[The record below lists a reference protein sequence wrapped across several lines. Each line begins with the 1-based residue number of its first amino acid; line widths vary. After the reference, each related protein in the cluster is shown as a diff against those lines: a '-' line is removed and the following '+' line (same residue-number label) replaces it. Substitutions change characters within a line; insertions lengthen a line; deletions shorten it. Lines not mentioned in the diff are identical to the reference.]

1 MATPALAGP
10 YTRLQVLLPGEAA
23 APGTATGRTGVPSPQ
38 TAGVPFYATVR
49 ACDDA
54 WELVPTVTNTVR
66 ILSTDAS
73 ASLPAATQ
81 LQGGTGQF
89 LVILNSGG
97 DFTIFARDEVDVTV
111 TDGAS
116 SSLRS
121 IVLQT
126 FAFSNILTDQSAG
139 VSFSLTISARDASGE
154 LVSGFSGEVRLR
166 QLTTFGEGRIS
177 PSTVNM
183 DAGEWSGSVTVFRAD
198 ESDPVNGRA
207 SVSAEIPGNP
217 SQSGASSPF
226 VVSPGAFTKM
236 QIVAPGQAA
245 LPGSVSGI
253 SGSPSG
259 QTAGLSFT
267 VQVYGTD
274 DYWNPV
280 ATSDQVQVA
289 SSTDPADTPVSG
301 NLSAGARQF
310 SYALQSVGSQTLTVT
325 NLDDGSIA
333 PMTSASIQVT
343 PASTNGFAFT
353 AIGSPQ
359 VAGIPVNVQIRA
371 VDSSGNTDY
380 EYSGDAV
387 LAANTGSGTSTPT
400 LITFTGGVWSGP
412 VTFFGAG
419 AAVRLTCTDF
429 GSPPRMGTSGGVLV
443 NPASVAK
450 MQIVLPGEVARGGTA
465 DGLDGRPNDQL
476 AGTSFPIAIRA
487 VDQYWNVVSG
497 ISDRI
502 AIAATDS
509 FAHLPADTTLTG
521 GTLNFPGR
529 LFASGPQ
536 TITVTNLDNPGIA
549 PYTTR
554 PVQIVGGTFSKVLV
568 LAPGEMPAPGTETGR
583 TGPAL
588 DQSINYAFTLTV
600 LAADEWWNPVAGP
613 TDMVRITSTDPLA
626 ELPADQAM
634 VDGRVELPIR
644 LSTGGYQ
651 TIQVEDLT
659 NPSKIGG
666 FTEVRAISSGFHL
679 VAETQPTEVKA
690 GDQFTLTVRVT
701 NDAGALIQEVNSA
714 ITVEVLNSTS
724 DEPGRGTLLTP
735 QFELQ
740 GGERS
745 VPQMYTAAEPIILV
759 VSDDEG
765 SSPASSNV
773 LNVLAGPP
781 AGLHLSSDPEWVRGN
796 RNATISALLV
806 DQFENGVPGE
816 AVFFEHVTGGGV
828 LTPTDPETDGTGIAR
843 ADFLSPRFPEMNLIR
858 ATSGAFEA
866 ELDLQVALVD
876 PAADGGYLTNYPNPF
891 HPGEAPTT
899 IAWKLDNDASVQMR
913 IFTLAGNLVLDQRFD
928 PGQPGG
934 AFGLNEITWNGRN
947 GDGDVVASGG
957 YILSVQAQSGGETI
971 HNMRRKVG
979 VVR

>member
-1 MATPALAGP
+1 
-10 YTRLQVLLPGEAA
+10 
-23 APGTATGRTGVPSPQ
+23 
-38 TAGVPFYATVR
+38 
-49 ACDDA
+49 
-54 WELVPTVTNTVR
+54 
-66 ILSTDAS
+66 
-73 ASLPAATQ
+73 
-81 LQGGTGQF
+81 
-89 LVILNSGG
+89 
-97 DFTIFARDEVDVTV
+97 
-111 TDGAS
+111 
-116 SSLRS
+116 
-121 IVLQT
+121 
-126 FAFSNILTDQSAG
+126 
-139 VSFSLTISARDASGE
+139 
-154 LVSGFSGEVRLR
+154 
-166 QLTTFGEGRIS
+166 
-177 PSTVNM
+177 
-183 DAGEWSGSVTVFRAD
+183 
-198 ESDPVNGRA
+198 
-207 SVSAEIPGNP
+207 
-217 SQSGASSPF
+217 
-226 VVSPGAFTKM
+226 
-236 QIVAPGQAA
+236 
-245 LPGSVSGI
+245 
-253 SGSPSG
+253 
-259 QTAGLSFT
+259 
-267 VQVYGTD
+267 
-274 DYWNPV
+274 
-280 ATSDQVQVA
+280 
-289 SSTDPADTPVSG
+289 
-301 NLSAGARQF
+301 
-310 SYALQSVGSQTLTVT
+310 
-325 NLDDGSIA
+325 
-333 PMTSASIQVT
+333 
-343 PASTNGFAFT
+343 
-353 AIGSPQ
+353 
-359 VAGIPVNVQIRA
+359 
-371 VDSSGNTDY
+371 
-380 EYSGDAV
+380 
-387 LAANTGSGTSTPT
+387 
-400 LITFTGGVWSGP
+400 
-412 VTFFGAG
+412 
-419 AAVRLTCTDF
+419 
-429 GSPPRMGTSGGVLV
+429 
-443 NPASVAK
+443 
-450 MQIVLPGEVARGGTA
+450 
-465 DGLDGRPNDQL
+465 
-476 AGTSFPIAIRA
+476 
-487 VDQYWNVVSG
+487 
-497 ISDRI
+497 
-502 AIAATDS
+502 
-509 FAHLPADTTLTG
+509 
-521 GTLNFPGR
+521 
-529 LFASGPQ
+529 
-536 TITVTNLDNPGIA
+536 
-549 PYTTR
+549 
-554 PVQIVGGTFSKVLV
+554 
-568 LAPGEMPAPGTETGR
+568 
-583 TGPAL
+583 
-588 DQSINYAFTLTV
+588 
-600 LAADEWWNPVAGP
+600 
-613 TDMVRITSTDPLA
+613 VRITSTDPLA